1 MSQPATRAR
10 TLPVLAL
17 SLLAL
22 VVAVLFATL
31 VGSTSIAP
39 AELLASVGRVMR
51 GDDWLPVDV
60 IVFGI
65 RMPRVLLAA
74 AVGGS
79 LGLAGAVFQG
89 VFRNPLADPFLLGT
103 ASGAG
108 LGAALAFVAPVGAAV
123 TGRLAQPLVAFVFA
137 LSTVVLVSLLAR
149 QGRSLPVVRLILAGV
164 VVSSMLSAVTSF
176 LMVAAREQ
184 AASILNRLLGGFGL
198 ASWPD
203 VLVVT
208 LFLLPAAF
216 VALLLARS
224 LDVLQLGDRGAAYL
238 GLPVERLRFVLLAS
252 ATLATAAAVSVA
264 GIIGFVGLMT
274 PHAVRLLVGPRHGSL
289 MKLSLVWGAVLMV
302 CADLLARTLIAPAE
316 VPVGVVTAVFGGP
329 LFLALLRRGGGT
341 W

>member
-1 MSQPATRAR
+1 M
-10 TLPVLAL
+10 LG
-17 SLLAL
+17 
-22 VVAVLFATL
+22 AVLI
-31 VGSTSIAP
+31 GSTAIAP
-39 AELLASVGRVMR
+39 LDLLASLGRVLGGADR
-51 GDDWLPVDV
+51 QAVDT
-60 IVFGI
+60 IMFGI
-65 RMPRVLLAA
+65 RLPRALLAA
-74 AVGGS
+74 VVGGS

-108 LGAALAFVAPVGAAV
+108 LGAALAFVAPVGTAL
-123 TGRLAQPLVAFVFA
+123 TGRLAQPMLAFVLA
-137 LSTVVLVSLLAR
+137 LGTVVFVSLLAR

-176 LMVAAREQ
+176 LMLAAREQ

-198 ASWPD
+198 ATWPD
-203 VLVVT
+203 VMVVS
-208 LFLLPAAF
+208 LFLVPAAGLA
-216 VALLLARS
+216 VLLGRS

-238 GLPVERLRFVLLAS
+238 GLPVERLRFILLAG

-274 PHAVRLLVGPRHGSL
+274 PHAVRLLAGPRHVPL
-289 MKLSLVWGAVLMV
+289 VTLSLIWGAVFMV

-316 VPVGVVTAVFGGP
+316 VPVGVVTAVVGGP
-329 LFLALLRRGGGT
+329 LFLVLLRRGGGT

>member
-1 MSQPATRAR
+1 M
-10 TLPVLAL
+10 LVLSIVLLFVAA
-17 SLLAL
+17 LLATMVGTTAIPL
-22 VVAVLFATL
+22 DRLFESA
-31 VGSTSIAP
+31 
-39 AELLASVGRVMR
+39 GRVLR
-51 GDDWLPVDV
+51 GEELVPVDV

-74 AVGGS
+74 VVGAS
-79 LGLAGAVFQG
+79 LGLSGAVFQG

-108 LGAALAFVAPVGAAV
+108 LGSALVVAAPVASAMA
-123 TGRLAQPLVAFVFA
+123 GRFMQPLVAFVFA
-137 LSTVVLVSLLAR
+137 LGTVVLVSLLAR
-149 QGRSLPVVRLILAGV
+149 SGSSLPVVRLILAGV

-184 AASILNRLLGGFGL
+184 AATILNRLLGGFGL

-208 LFLLPAAF
+208 LFLVPAAV
-216 VALLLARS
+216 VALALARG

-238 GLPVERLRFVLLAS
+238 GLPVEKVRFVLLAG
-252 ATLATAAAVSVA
+252 ATLTTAAAVSVA

-274 PHAVRLLVGPRHGSL
+274 PHAVRLLVGPRHGPL
-289 MKLSLVWGAVLMV
+289 VALSLVWGAVFMV
-302 CADLLARTLIAPAE
+302 VADLIARTLIAPVE

-329 LFLALLRRGGGT
+329 LFLALLRRGGG
-341 W
+341 

>member
-1 MSQPATRAR
+1 M
-10 TLPVLAL
+10 LGL
-17 SLLAL
+17 SLAAL
-22 VVAVLFATL
+22 LVAVAFAVL
-31 VGSTSIAP
+31 IGSTAITP
-39 AELLASVGRVMR
+39 EELVDSVSRVLR
-51 GDDWLPVDV
+51 GDDRVPVDV
-60 IVFGI
+60 ILFGI
-65 RMPRVLLAA
+65 RLPRVLLAA
-74 AVGGS
+74 VVGGS

-108 LGAALAFVAPVGAAV
+108 LGAALAVVAPVGAALA
-123 TGRLAQPLVAFVFA
+123 GRMLQPLVAFAFA
-137 LSTVVLVSLLAR
+137 LGTVVLVSLLAR

-184 AASILNRLLGGFGL
+184 AATILTRLLGGFGL

-203 VLVVT
+203 VFVVA
-208 LFLLPAAF
+208 LFLVPATVLA
-216 VALLLARS
+216 VLLARS
-224 LDVLQLGDRGAAYL
+224 LDVLQLGDSGAAYL
-238 GLPVERLRFVLLAS
+238 GLPVERLRFVLLAG

-274 PHAVRLLVGPRHGSL
+274 PHAVRLVAGPRHL
-289 MKLSLVWGAVLMV
+289 PLVALSLVWGAVLMV

-329 LFLALLRRGGGT
+329 LFLVLLRRGGGT